1 MTMHR
6 YDEAKDTYW
15 KSIGIMELVIR
26 DHPSVSEYQAQ
37 LATSYS
43 NLGIAYMDTGR
54 YSESEGWLQK
64 ALILRERLARDHPTV
79 TEYRAD
85 LGDIRIVLAGNYA
98 RSNRQ
103 DKAEAMLNG
112 ISKGSLNALG
122 LYNLGC
128 VYALLAPA
136 IGKNLVNADA
146 VECQKRA
153 DDCAARAMDALR
165 QAMAK
170 GYGNLQLMHTD
181 HDLDSLRS
189 RDDFK
194 KLVTELEQ
202 KAKK

>member
-1 MTMHR
+1 
-6 YDEAKDTYW
+6 
-15 KSIGIMELVIR
+15 MERVIR
-26 DHPSVSEYQAQ
+26 DHPSVGEYQDQ
-37 LATSYS
+37 LATSYT
-43 NLGIAYMDTGR
+43 NLGIAYGDQSS
-54 YSESEGWLQK
+54 YSEAEDWLQK
-64 ALILRERLARDHPTV
+64 ALILRERLASDHSTIR
-79 TEYRAD
+79 EFHAD
-85 LGDIRIVLAGNYA
+85 LSNIRIILAGSYI
-98 RSNRQ
+98 RGNRQ
-103 DKAEAMLNG
+103 DKAEAVLKE
-112 ISKGSLNALG
+112 ISKDSLNMLG

-136 IGKNLVNADA
+136 IGKNLVNANA

-153 DDCAARAMDALR
+153 DECAARAMDALR

-170 GYGNLQLMHTD
+170 GYGNLQLIQTD